1 MNASIKP
8 MANVTRFDAD
18 LDEIKHEL
26 GALLP
31 SRRRQTCAKLRELY
45 PAIDSAL
52 KRGITQKDALG
63 ILKAHGIS
71 LSVATFRRMLVAERV
86 RREQCD
92 GRPGKSNMLDQ
103 SSTCQE
109 PRAQKLTAV
118 ADEQVAISSETNTG
132 RSSHAL

>member
-1 MNASIKP
+1 MNASIKH

-18 LDEIKHEL
+18 LDAIKHEL

-71 LSVATFRRMLVAERV
+71 LSVATFRRMLEAERL
-86 RREQCD
+86 R
-92 GRPGKSNMLDQ
+92 
-103 SSTCQE
+103 
-109 PRAQKLTAV
+109 RAQKLTPCT
-118 ADEQVAISSETNTG
+118 DEQADISSEANTG
-132 RSSHAL
+132 RSSHAP